1 MSAITLNTPGA
12 VVEPVRSMWQL
23 AWRRFRSDR
32 IGVVSALVVLA
43 GLLLCLASAAG
54 WMASGWSQEVGTSNQ
69 PPAWWSGSAS
79 NPQAPG
85 QPGAP
90 VSSARS
96 AATST
101 DIEDPIAAEL
111 QAAAQAL
118 GRQTAQRREPSVT
131 DIEDPI
137 ALELAEARKA
147 LVAVAGNALG
157 LGDATLWMGTD
168 KWGRD
173 VMAKTIKGAQTSILV
188 GLSAALLATLIG
200 AILGA
205 VTGWFGGWA
214 DDLGN
219 WVYNVVNAIPSI
231 LLILAIA
238 AVLGTK
244 GEWAIVLILG
254 LTSWTGVYRLMRG
267 EYMKQRQ
274 REYVRAAEAIGASAW
289 RQIFVHVLPN
299 VSHVLLVQFSLLTVA
314 CIKAE
319 VILSYLGF
327 GVPVDG
333 VSWGTMLTEAQND
346 LLVGK
351 WWQLLSATL
360 AMSIFVTAL
369 SLLTDALRDAL
380 DPRIVQQGGG
390 DA

>member
-1 MSAITLNTPGA
+1 MNA
-12 VVEPVRSMWQL
+12 VLSKNNAPVAEPVRSMWQL
-23 AWRRFRSDR
+23 ALRRFRADR
-32 IGVVSALVVLA
+32 IGVVSAVVVLA

-54 WMASGWSQEVGTSNQ
+54 WMASAWNQEVGPSDR
-69 PPAWWSGSAS
+69 PPAWWVSGSAAEPS
-79 NPQAPG
+79 SA
-85 QPGAP
+85 QPGTLAKKG
-90 VSSARS
+90 
-96 AATST
+96 AATPT

-111 QAAAQAL
+111 QEAAL
-118 GRQTAQRREPSVT
+118 SIGRQSSQRREPTPT
-131 DIEDPI
+131 DIVDPI
-137 ALELAEARKA
+137 EAELAQARQQ
-147 LVAVAGNALG
+147 VTGSAGPSIG

-173 VMAKTIKGAQTSILV
+173 VLAKTIKGAQTSILV
-188 GLSAALLATLIG
+188 GLSAALMATLIG
-200 AILGA
+200 AMLGA

-219 WVYNVVNAIPSI
+219 WVYNVINAIPSI

-274 REYVRAAEAIGASAW
+274 REYVRAAEAIGASSW

-380 DPRIVQQGGG
+380 DPRIVQQGGQ
-390 DA
+390 DV

>member
-1 MSAITLNTPGA
+1 MNASATHSPTAAGA
-12 VVEPVRSMWQL
+12 ATAGQSMWQL
-23 AWRRFRSDR
+23 AWRRFRADR
-32 IGVVSALVVLA
+32 LGLLSALTVLA
-43 GLLLCLASAAG
+43 GLLVCLGSALGWIAG
-54 WMASGWSQEVGTSNQ
+54 GWNEEVGPSNA
-69 PPAWWSGSAS
+69 PPVWWAA
-79 NPQAPG
+79 PQATVVGALTPRLERT
-85 QPGAP
+85 QPTA
-90 VSSARS
+90 
-96 AATST
+96 T
-101 DIEDPIAAEL
+101 DIQDPIGAELEAAAQTMGRHLRHEQVPTATDVTDPIASEL
-111 QAAAQAL
+111 EQA
-118 GRQTAQRREPSVT
+118 RQSVRRTVTASPGF
-131 DIEDPI
+131 
-137 ALELAEARKA
+137 A
-147 LVAVAGNALG
+147 
-157 LGDATLWMGTD
+157 DATLWMGTD

-173 VMAKTIKGAQTSILV
+173 VLAKTLKGAQTSILV
-188 GLSAALLATLIG
+188 GLAAALLATLIG
-200 AILGA
+200 AVLGA

-219 WVYNVVNAIPSI
+219 WVYNVVHAIPSI

-244 GEWAIVLILG
+244 GAEAIVLILG

-274 REYVRAAEAIGASAW
+274 REYVRAAEAIGASPW

-380 DPRIVQQGGG
+380 DPRIVQQG
-390 DA
+390 ASNE

>member
-1 MSAITLNTPGA
+1 MSAVASLPGGQA
-12 VVEPVRSMWQL
+12 DETGRNMWQL
-23 AWRRFRSDR
+23 AWRRFRADR
-32 IGVVSALVVLA
+32 FGVISAVVVMV
-43 GLLLCLASAAG
+43 GLLMCLASAAG
-54 WMASGWSQEVGTSNQ
+54 VIALTWNLEVGPSNA
-69 PPAWWSGSAS
+69 PPAWWAPAPTEAKAKGSAA
-79 NPQAPG
+79 PQ
-85 QPGAP
+85 
-90 VSSARS
+90 VRK
-96 AATST
+96 ATET
-101 DIEDPIAAEL
+101 DIQDPIGADLEAAAQSIGRHSRHDRPPTATDITDPIADEL
-111 QAAAQAL
+111 AQA
-118 GRQTAQRREPSVT
+118 QQAVRRLTVATPG
-131 DIEDPI
+131 
-137 ALELAEARKA
+137 
-147 LVAVAGNALG
+147 LV
-157 LGDATLWMGTD
+157 DATLWMGTD

-173 VMAKTIKGAQTSILV
+173 VLAKTIKGAQTSILV

-200 AILGA
+200 AVLGA
-205 VTGWFGGWA
+205 VTGWFGGWV

-219 WVYNVVNAIPSI
+219 WVYNVIHAIPSI

-380 DPRIVQQGGG
+380 DPRIVQQGEAN
-390 DA
+390 D